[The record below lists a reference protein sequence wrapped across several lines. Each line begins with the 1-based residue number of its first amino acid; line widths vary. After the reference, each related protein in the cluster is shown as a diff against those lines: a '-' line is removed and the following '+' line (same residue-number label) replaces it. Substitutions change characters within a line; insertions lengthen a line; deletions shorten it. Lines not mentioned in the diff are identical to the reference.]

1 MPSKHL
7 PPQEC
12 LSCARTHKGINGLH
26 CDKLHRYV
34 QQADTPPCR
43 PQQNENNMD
52 NKELAIIKPENIQ
65 AIVQAAPQS
74 YNDNKNSHDRC
85 IDFGLTILNA
95 VRTQGMNDELDRQA
109 ASFIDKARRTVKVM
123 NERRSPVTKL
133 FDEVR
138 SAFTTMENE
147 IDPTKPGTVAYD
159 LQQFR
164 NQYAAKKRAEEEQRL
179 REAEARRQA
188 EEARQRFRQD
198 VEDDFKRQFQQLVN
212 ENIDKLT
219 ATDNNVTLDT
229 YEQSHAFIKGFDK
242 ELPSGWLANLKSCV
256 RIPAGMDITE
266 VKAVEADTKQRLG
279 RQFSEQY
286 AFEVGQ
292 TADYILDR
300 LPSKKVNLEKM
311 AKANAEEAARIKAEM
326 EARQKA
332 EAQRIEAE
340 RAAREAEERRKA
352 EMERKTAEM
361 TSLFDSQAVAA
372 TYAPKTKV
380 TKKINLLNPEG
391 IMPILSLWWSKEG
404 CTLSVDELAKMFK
417 KQIAFCEKLANK
429 EDLTINDESVEYV
442 DEVKAK

>member
-1 MPSKHL
+1 MP
-7 PPQEC
+7 PEEC
-12 LSCARTHKGINGLH
+12 VSCPKSHKGINGLH
-26 CDKLHRYV
+26 CDKLHRYINY
-34 QQADTPPCR
+34 ADTAPCR
-43 PQQNENNMD
+43 PQQNKNNMD
-52 NKELAIIKPENIQ
+52 NNDLAIIKPENMKEIML
-65 AIVQAAPQS
+65 AVPQS
-74 YNDNKNSHDRC
+74 YELNKKSRDNC
-85 IDFGLTILNA
+85 VDFGRNILDMIN
-95 VRTQGMNDELDRQA
+95 RQGMDDGLDSQA
-109 ASFIDKARRTVKVM
+109 ATFIEKARRTVKAM

-133 FDEVR
+133 FDQVR
-138 SAFTTMENE
+138 TAFTTIEND
-147 IDPTKPGTVAYD
+147 IDPSKSGTIPHQ
-159 LQQFR
+159 LQQLR
-164 NQYAAKKRAEEEQRL
+164 NQYAARKRAEEEQL
-179 REAEARRQA
+179 RWEAEARRKA

-198 VEDDFKRQFQQLVN
+198 VEDDFKKQFQQLVN

-229 YEQSHAFIKGFDK
+229 YEQSLAFIKGFDK
-242 ELPSGWLANLKSCV
+242 ELPSGWLANLKSCA
-256 RIPAGMDITE
+256 RIPGGMDISE
-266 VKAVEADTKQRLG
+266 VKAVEDDIKQRLG
-279 RQFSEQY
+279 KQFSEQY

-300 LPSKKVNLEKM
+300 LPSKKANLEKIVQ
-311 AKANAEEAARIKAEM
+311 ANAEEAARIKAEM

-352 EMERKTAEM
+352 EMERKAAEM

-372 TYAPKTKV
+372 AYAPKTKV

-404 CTLSVDELAKMFK
+404 CTLSVDELTKMFK